1 MSTTTQ
7 VPHDEA
13 EKHVLG
19 SLMHTRRAIEE
30 VQPLLDPGD
39 FYAPRHET
47 IYQAITALAGRGEGV
62 DPVTVADQLKR
73 TGDLTDAGG
82 ALYLADLYA
91 APPTTSNVAFYA
103 RIVRDQAILRR
114 LHSAGVR
121 IAQLATT
128 GEGDIDELVEHSRAE
143 VDAVSRATAQT
154 GWIDQAIDQT
164 IDDLDK
170 PTPVTP
176 TPWKDLN
183 HHIGGW
189 APGRLYVIGARP
201 AVGKTLIAVN
211 AATHLARSTPVAL
224 NTLEMSSKEI
234 HHRILANLS
243 SVNLTRI
250 GEHRLTPDD
259 WDRVSKALPAVHEL
273 RLSIDD
279 RSAVTVTDIASHAR
293 SAARRYDRPLG
304 MVVVDYLQLMATPTS
319 RRHENRQQEVAT
331 ISRRL
336 KLLAKELHCPVV
348 ALSQLNRA
356 SEGRMDKKPT
366 MADLRESG
374 ALEQDS
380 DVVIL
385 LHADEDQPGT
395 ILAAVAKN
403 RHGTTGAFELD
414 KYGHYARI
422 TDQAWTP
429 TRQIQTEETR

>member
-1 MSTTTQ
+1 MTGPTQ
-7 VPHDEA
+7 IPHDEA
-13 EKHVLG
+13 EKNVLG

-30 VQPLLDPGD
+30 VSTVVDPGD
-39 FYAPRHET
+39 FYTPRHET
-47 IYQAITALAGRGEGV
+47 IYAAISALHIRGEGV

-73 TGDLTDAGG
+73 TGELASAGG

-91 APPTTSNVAFYA
+91 TPPTTSNVGYYA

-114 LHSAGVR
+114 LHATGTR
-121 IAQLATT
+121 IAQMATT
-128 GEGDIDELVEHSRAE
+128 GEGDVDELVETARTE
-143 VDAVSRATAQT
+143 IDTVSRATAQT
-154 GWIDQAIDQT
+154 GWIHQAIDQT
-164 IDDLDK
+164 IDDLDT
-170 PTPVTP
+170 PTTVTP

-201 AVGKTLIAVN
+201 AIGKTLIAVN
-211 AATHLARSTPVAL
+211 AATHLARTAPVAL
-224 NTLEMSSKEI
+224 NTLEMSTQEI
-234 HHRILANLS
+234 HHRIIANLA
-243 SVNLTRI
+243 SVNLTHLD
-250 GEHRLTPDD
+250 EHRLTPED
-259 WDRVSKALPAVHEL
+259 WDRVAKAQPAIRSL
-273 RLSIDD
+273 RLSINDE
-279 RSAVTVTDIASHAR
+279 SAVTVTDIASHAR
-293 SAARRYDRPLG
+293 SVARRSDDPLG
-304 MVVVDYLQLMATPTS
+304 MVVVDYLQLMASPTS
-319 RRHENRQQEVAT
+319 RRQENRQQEVAT

-414 KYGHYARI
+414 KYGHYARVV
-422 TDQAWTP
+422 DQQWTP
-429 TRQIQTEETR
+429 TRGIA

>member
-1 MSTTTQ
+1 MTGPTQ
-7 VPHDEA
+7 IPHDEA
-13 EKHVLG
+13 EKNVLG

-30 VQPLLDPGD
+30 VSTVVDPGD
-39 FYAPRHET
+39 FYTPRHET
-47 IYQAITALAGRGEGV
+47 IYAAISALHIRGEGV

-73 TGDLTDAGG
+73 TGELASAGG

-91 APPTTSNVAFYA
+91 TQPTTSNVGYYA

-114 LHSAGVR
+114 LHATGTR
-121 IAQLATT
+121 IAQMATT
-128 GEGDIDELVEHSRAE
+128 GEGDVDELVETARTE
-143 VDAVSRATAQT
+143 IDTVSRATAQT
-154 GWIDQAIDQT
+154 GWIHQAIDQT
-164 IDDLDK
+164 IDDLDT
-170 PTPVTP
+170 PTTVTP

-201 AVGKTLIAVN
+201 AIGKTLIAVN
-211 AATHLARSTPVAL
+211 AATHLARTAPVAL
-224 NTLEMSSKEI
+224 NTLEMSTQEI
-234 HHRILANLS
+234 HHRIIANLA
-243 SVNLTRI
+243 SVNLTHLD
-250 GEHRLTPDD
+250 EHRLTPED
-259 WDRVSKALPAVHEL
+259 WDRVAKAQPAIRSL
-273 RLSIDD
+273 RLSINDE
-279 RSAVTVTDIASHAR
+279 SAVTVTDIASHAR
-293 SAARRYDRPLG
+293 SVARRSDDPLG
-304 MVVVDYLQLMATPTS
+304 MVVVDYLQLMASPTS
-319 RRHENRQQEVAT
+319 RRQENRQQEVAT

-414 KYGHYARI
+414 KYGHYARVV
-422 TDQAWTP
+422 DQQWTP
-429 TRQIQTEETR
+429 TRGIA

>member
-1 MSTTTQ
+1 MSAGQ
-7 VPHDEA
+7 IAHDEA

-19 SLMHTRRAIEE
+19 SLMHNRRAIDE
-30 VQPLLDPGD
+30 VTTVVDPGD
-39 FYAPRHET
+39 FYTPRHET
-47 IYQAITALAGRGEGV
+47 IYTAISALHTRGEGV

-73 TGDLTDAGG
+73 TGELAAAGG

-91 APPTTSNVAFYA
+91 TPPTTSNVGYYA

-114 LHSAGVR
+114 LHATGTR
-121 IAQLATT
+121 IAQMATA
-128 GEGDIDELVEHSRAE
+128 GEGDVDELVETARTE
-143 VDAVSRATAQT
+143 IDTVSRATAQT
-154 GWIDQAIDQT
+154 GWIHQAIDHT

-170 PTPVTP
+170 PTTVTP
-176 TPWKDLN
+176 TPWTALN

-189 APGRLYVIGARP
+189 APGRLYVVGARP
-201 AVGKTLIAVN
+201 AIGKTLIAVN
-211 AATHLARSTPVAL
+211 AATHLARTAPVAL
-224 NTLEMSSKEI
+224 NTLEMSEQEI
-234 HHRILANLS
+234 HHRILANLA
-243 SVNLTRI
+243 SVNLTHLD
-250 GEHRLTPDD
+250 EHRLTPED
-259 WDRVSKALPAVHEL
+259 WDRVAKAQTAIRGL

-293 SAARRYDRPLG
+293 SVARRSDQPLG
-304 MVVVDYLQLMATPTS
+304 MVVVDYLQLMASPTS

-348 ALSQLNRA
+348 GLSQLNRA

-414 KYGHYARI
+414 KYGHYARVV
-422 TDQAWTP
+422 DQQWTP
-429 TRQIQTEETR
+429 TRGLS